1 MVGKWRSLKL
11 ALNFDQAHRLR
22 DISGV
27 RIYKTNGLIGTDV
40 FCHFGGQL
48 QVKREVD
55 RGKLRKLILIGP
67 RCCQTKF
74 ARERTQ
80 NMPCYAVIFA
90 IGVSITQ

>member
-11 ALNFDQAHRLR
+11 ALDLDQAHGLG

-27 RIYKTNGLIGTDV
+27 RIYKANGLIGTDV
-40 FCHFGGQL
+40 FCHFGSQL

-55 RGKLRKLILIGP
+55 QGKLRKLVFIGP
-67 RCCQTKF
+67 GCCQTKF

-80 NMPCYAVIFA
+80 NMPSDDWLRA
-90 IGVSITQ
+90 